1 MSFNQGHALL
11 IGIGSHQHHQDL
23 DVPITVADAQAVQ
36 SVLQNS
42 SYCGYLA
49 DNVKL
54 LKNETAV
61 KENVLQALDDLT
73 QVQPTDTVFLFYA
86 GHGSIGTDGNYYLLT
101 HDVKVSEH
109 NGRKVK
115 AGTGI
120 SEAELLQKLKAIPA
134 KRLFMVFNACHSGHI
149 APQTLAADQ
158 AALPETLNPT
168 GRTAD
173 ALLGTG
179 EGRILIVASR
189 EEQYSFIGEGDTTI
203 FTQALTNGLK
213 GEAGNNNGMISAFGL
228 YEYLYHEVSEA
239 VDDMGYEQEPM
250 LTVVRGVGPF
260 PVALYRG
267 ASDLGEFADD
277 RNLLEGTAVKE
288 VSQRKVD
295 RSFNRIVNTGGG
307 AYIEGNVSTGGGD
320 FVGRDQIIHGDQVRG
335 DKIMGDKV
343 GGDKIAGDKISV
355 GDIKDSSS
363 VAIGRGATA
372 VGERGVSVGGSV
384 GGSIITGDGSEASG
398 IQAHTI
404 KADHVVSGVQ
414 QLGGSAADSADLVAL
429 AKALG
434 TGSIK
439 ADSIEAKNVVSGLQ
453 YISDPNQATPDQLR
467 RELAALKMQLEQA
480 IAAGEI
486 EDAGNAE
493 DLQAGL
499 TTAEAELAKP
509 NPSGN
514 RVVRKLKTVTEIL
527 TESATAA
534 QAAKKTGVAILK
546 LAPVAATLYQ
556 IATNLFA
563 R

>member
-11 IGIGSHQHHQDL
+11 IGIGTHQHHKDL

-36 SVLQNS
+36 AVLQDS

-49 DNVKL
+49 DKVQL
-54 LKNETAV
+54 LKNETAS
-61 KENVLQALDDLT
+61 KANVLQALDSLS
-73 QVQPTDTVFLFYA
+73 QVQPTDTVFLFFA

-101 HDVKVSEH
+101 HDVEVSE
-109 NGRKVK
+109 RKVK

-149 APQTLAADQ
+149 APQTLSADQ
-158 AALPETLNPT
+158 GEAPKTLNPY

-179 EGRILIVASR
+179 EGRILMVASR

-203 FTQALTNGLK
+203 FTQALTDGLK
-213 GEAGNNNGMISAFGL
+213 GEAGNNSGTISAFGL
-228 YEYLYHEVSEA
+228 YEYLYHEVKEA
-239 VDDMGYEQEPM
+239 VADIGYEQEPM
-250 LTVVRGVGPF
+250 LTVIRGVGPF
-260 PVALYRG
+260 PVALFRG

-277 RNLLEGTAVKE
+277 RQVLEGTAVKE

-307 AYIEGNVSTGGGD
+307 AYVEGNVNTGGGD
-320 FVGRDQIIHGDQVRG
+320 FVGRDRIIHGDQVRG
-335 DKIMGDKV
+335 DKVMGDKV
-343 GGDKIAGDKISV
+343 GGDKLAGDKISV
-355 GDIKDSSS
+355 G
-363 VAIGRGATA
+363 
-372 VGERGVSVGGSV
+372 ERGVNVGGSV
-384 GGSIITGDGSEASG
+384 GGSIITGDGSKASG

-404 KADHVVSGVQ
+404 KADDVVSGVQ
-414 QLGGSAADSADLVAL
+414 QQGGTAADSADLVAL

-439 ADSIEAKNVVSGLQ
+439 ANSIEAKRVVSGLQ
-453 YISDPNQATPDQLR
+453 FIADPNRATPNQLR
-467 RELAALKMQLEQA
+467 QELALLKTQLAAA

-486 EDAGNAE
+486 EDAGDAE
-493 DLQAGL
+493 DMQAGL
-499 TTAEAELAKP
+499 TTAETELAKAEP
-509 NPSGN
+509 NGN
-514 RVVRKLKTVTEIL
+514 RVVRTLKTVTDIL
-527 TESATAA
+527 TQSAMAA
-534 QAAKKTGVAILK
+534 QAAKKAGAAIVK

-556 IATNLFA
+556 IATNLFK
-563 R
+563 